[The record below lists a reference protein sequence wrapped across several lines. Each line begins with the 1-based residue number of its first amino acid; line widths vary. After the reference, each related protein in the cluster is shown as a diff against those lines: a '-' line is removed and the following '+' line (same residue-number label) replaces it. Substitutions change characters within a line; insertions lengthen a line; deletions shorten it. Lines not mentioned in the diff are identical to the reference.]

1 LTSYPEDGIHGGM
14 RLLHPTTKR
23 NTITVP
29 TLNIGPYLVL
39 TELSGNFRKLTF
51 FFNSGFIEVKIDQRS
66 EIGNIPCNLMQG
78 KFDRHKILFLM
89 HAKFDQ
95 LISN

>member
-1 LTSYPEDGIHGGM
+1 MQGIQCTVPA
-14 RLLHPTTKR
+14 LLHLH
-23 NTITVP
+23 TVP
-29 TLNIGPYLVL
+29 TFNIGPYLNL
-39 TELSGNFRKLTF
+39 TELPGNFRKLTL

-78 KFDRHKILFLM
+78 KFDRHNLLFLM